1 MPSEIHIAVSS
12 LTLTGKSPEE
22 IISISQKENY
32 ILEFSSG
39 MPYRKDME
47 EIFLSAPVK
56 KLPHNYFPA
65 PEKSFV
71 LNLASMNDEI
81 RNRSIEH
88 CINGL
93 RLASLA
99 NAPFFSAHAGF
110 CIDPNPSE
118 LGKQIKQQVNVDKNK
133 NWKLFFES
141 VKTILKESEKYKADF
156 LIENNVIAAM
166 NVYEDGTNPLFCCD
180 DSEMINLINEIN
192 NPRLGILLDT
202 GHIKVSS
209 NTLKFSLDA
218 CVFKIKPFVK
228 CIHHS
233 DNDGIFDTNQQIDE
247 KYWFW
252 KYIKGFSGIYPVGNN
267 SYGIY
272 HVLEVK
278 NQTVEQINH
287 QLSLIRNNILN

>member
-1 MPSEIHIAVSS
+1 MPKEINIAVSS
-12 LTLTGKSPEE
+12 LALAGKNPEE
-22 IISISQKENY
+22 IISIARKENY
-32 ILEFSSG
+32 TLEFSSG
-39 MPYRKDME
+39 MSYRNDME
-47 EIFLSAPVK
+47 KLFLNAPIK

-65 PEKSFV
+65 PEKPFV

-93 RLASLA
+93 RLAFLA
-99 NAPFFSAHAGF
+99 KAPFFSAHAGF

-118 LGKQIKQQVNVDKNK
+118 LGKQLKKQANIDKNK
-133 NWKLFFES
+133 NWKLFIES
-141 VKTILKESEKYKADF
+141 LKQILIEAEMFKVNF
-156 LIENNVIAAM
+156 LVENNVIASM

-180 DSEMINLINEIN
+180 DSEMIKLINEIN

-202 GHIKVSS
+202 GHIKVCS
-209 NTLKFSLDA
+209 NTLKFSLDSA
-218 CVFKIKPFVK
+218 LSKILSFVK

-233 DNDGIFDTNQQIDE
+233 DNDGIFDTNQPLNEQ
-247 KYWFW
+247 YWFW
-252 KYIKGFSGIYPVGNN
+252 KYIKEFSD
-267 SYGIY
+267 IY